1 MAYYTD
7 YDISENSEEIQEA
20 IEEKS
25 SYGGWYDGRLN
36 AEWDQCEEDC
46 KGVSLSF
53 PDQVIIVKGEGEV
66 QGDIWKAYFKN
77 GKMQACKGVITY
89 PEFDESK
96 LK

>member
-1 MAYYTD
+1 MGYYTD

-36 AEWDQCEEDC
+36 AKWYQCEEDC
-46 KGVSLSF
+46 KGVSLRF
-53 PDQVIIVKGEGEV
+53 PDQVIIVKGEGEE
-66 QGDIWKAYFKN
+66 QGDIWKSYFKN
-77 GKMQACKGVITY
+77 GKIQTCEGVITY